1 MGPTALSARLRE
13 DVEALSAIERRAAT
27 PGDRVSAE
35 WVAGRM
41 RELGLSDV
49 RIEPFRCHQ
58 TWAIPYGAHHLLGL
72 FAARLPALLRVP
84 LALATAASYESD
96 YVGRDQT
103 LRSLVPGA
111 GEGHNVVARI
121 PARGSAR
128 GSDPFRKLVLVA
140 HHDAAHTGWV
150 WDPRFLEG
158 GRNYARRT
166 GTTPSFIGL
175 PLLALLFV
183 AIGARRIGNAL
194 LAFGLGMGF
203 QAARSETVPGASD
216 NATGVAGVLELARR
230 YADDPLDDTEVVVL
244 VPSGEEVGLAGMYQ
258 WLHNSEGVRPLA
270 SASEVL
276 VLGLDTI
283 GAGDP
288 VVARGESFTG
298 RYRED
303 DLALVE
309 PGVPRVVL
317 GAGTDPM
324 AAHHAGLRAVSILS
338 WTDGG
343 FTNYHRP
350 TDTPDRV
357 SWKSVERCVDLADR
371 TVRRWIEASP
381 APSR

>member
-1 MGPTALSARLRE
+1 MGSGTALSARLRE

-27 PGDRVSAE
+27 PGDVVSAE

-41 RELGLSDV
+41 RELGLSDI
-49 RIEPFRCHQ
+49 RIEPFRCHS

-72 FAARLPALLRVP
+72 LAARLPARLRVP
-84 LALATAASYESD
+84 LALATAASLESD
-96 YVGRDQT
+96 YVGRNQA

-111 GEGHNVVARI
+111 GEGHNVVGRFI
-121 PARGSAR
+121 K

-150 WDPRFLEG
+150 WDPRFLES
-158 GRNYARRT
+158 GRSRARKT
-166 GTTPSFIGL
+166 GTTPSFIGI
-175 PLLALLFV
+175 PLAALLLV
-183 AIGARRIGNAL
+183 ALGLRRLGAAL
-194 LAFGLGMGF
+194 LTLGLGLGV
-203 QAARSETVPGASD
+203 QSALSETVPGASD
-216 NATGVAGVLELARR
+216 NASGVAGVLELARR
-230 YADDPLDDTEVVVL
+230 YIEDPLEDTEVIVL
-244 VPSGEEVGLAGMYQ
+244 VPSGEEVGLAGVYQ
-258 WLHNSEGVRPLA
+258 WLRNGEGVRPLA

-283 GAGDP
+283 GAGEP

-298 RYRED
+298 RYRDE

-309 PGVPRVVL
+309 PEVPRVVL

-324 AAHHAGLRAVSILS
+324 AASHAGLPAVSILS

-343 FTNYHRP
+343 FTNYHLP

-357 SWKSVERCVDLADR
+357 SWESVERCVDLADR
-371 TVRRWIEASP
+371 TVRRWLEATP
-381 APSR
+381 APTR

>member
-49 RIEPFRCHQ
+49 RIEPFRCHS
-58 TWAIPYGAHHLLGL
+58 TWAIPYGAHDLLGL
-72 FAARLPALLRVP
+72 LAAGLPTALRVP
-84 LALATAASYESD
+84 VALALAASYESD

-103 LRSLVPGA
+103 LRSLLPGA

-121 PARGSAR
+121 APIGEHRR
-128 GSDPFRKLVLVA
+128 TVVLVA

-150 WDPRFLEG
+150 WDPRVLEG
-158 GRNYARRT
+158 GRNYARKT

-175 PLLALLFV
+175 ALLALVLIALGV
-183 AIGARRIGNAL
+183 RRPGRAVLVLAL
-194 LAFGLGMGF
+194 GLGV
-203 QAARSETVPGASD
+203 QAALSETVPGASD

-230 YADDPLDDTEVVVL
+230 YVEDPLDDTEVIVL
-244 VPSGEEVGLAGMYQ
+244 APSGEEVGLVGMYE
-258 WLHNSEGVRPLA
+258 WLRRTSLRA
-270 SASEVL
+270 DSTL
-276 VLGLDTI
+276 VLGLDTL
-283 GAGDP
+283 GAGEP
-288 VVARGESFTG
+288 AVVRGESITG

-309 PGVPRVVL
+309 PEVPRVVL

-324 AAHHAGLRAVSILS
+324 AAHHAGLRAVSIVS
-338 WTDGG
+338 WADGG

-357 SWKSVERCVDLADR
+357 SWESVERCVDLADR
-371 TVRRWIEASP
+371 TIRRWIEASP
-381 APSR
+381 APGR